1 MSSVTFDQIEQNMP
15 RMIEGQKVQGIVVKK
30 VETGVLIDCVDGMF
44 TGIILQ
50 KEVRDLIRNGV
61 DLSMGATIEA
71 ELINPSIKHKEW
83 YYIISVTK
91 LLQVDV
97 WKSIISKMEGNEI
110 FTVIPTEANLGWL
123 LVDMHGIKWFVPLS
137 QLAPIHYPRVEDG
150 DQEMIFDKLLD
161 LIGTE
166 FKVRAISIDEDDKR
180 VILSEREALKEETE
194 KILSEI
200 QVGSSYEWVV
210 SGTSSYGLF
219 VTLGGSV
226 EGLVH
231 ISELTF
237 GHVAHIDKLAKIG
250 DPMEVKVIGLE
261 NGKISLSR
269 KQLKGDPRSHIA
281 ENFKAG
287 DIIEG
292 EVVRF
297 VPYGVFV
304 RIYDDINGLV
314 HLSELT
320 KGNQVKIGQVVQ
332 AKIILL
338 DPKQRKIGLSMRAAQ
353 APSAAWAD
361 VVPEATPKK
370 WAKKPTEKVAEAP
383 MAAAA

>member
-1 MSSVTFDQIEQNMP
+1 MP

-30 VETGVLIDCVDGMF
+30 VETGVLVDCIDGMF

-97 WKSIISKMEGNEI
+97 WKSIIGKMEVNEI
-110 FTVIPTEANLGWL
+110 FTVVPTEANLGWL
-123 LVDMHGIKWFVPLS
+123 LVDMHGIKWFIPLS

-161 LIGTE
+161 LIGAE

-269 KQLKGDPRSHIA
+269 KQLKGDPRSYIA
-281 ENFKAG
+281 ENFKSG

-353 APSAAWAD
+353 SSSNTDTD
-361 VVPEATPKK
+361 VVPESTPKK
-370 WAKKPTEKVAEAP
+370 RAKKPAEKVAEAP

>member
-1 MSSVTFDQIEQNMP
+1 MSVITFDHIEQHMP
-15 RMIEGQKVQGIVVKK
+15 RMVEGQKVQGIVVKK
-30 VETGVLIDCVDGMF
+30 VDTGVLVDCIDGMF

-61 DLSMGATIEA
+61 DLSIGATIEA
-71 ELINPSIKHKEW
+71 ELINPNIKHKEW

-91 LLQVDV
+91 LLQVDI
-97 WKSIISKMEGNEI
+97 WKSIIGKMETNEI
-110 FTVIPTEANLGWL
+110 FTVMPTEANLGWL
-123 LVDMHGIKWFVPLS
+123 LVDMHGIKWFIPLS

-161 LIGTE
+161 LIGVE

-194 KILSEI
+194 KILNEI
-200 QVGSSYEWVV
+200 QIGSSYKGVV

-226 EGLVH
+226 EWLVH

-237 GHVAHIDKLAKIG
+237 GHVAHIDRLAKIG

-269 KQLKGDPRSHIA
+269 KQLKGDPREYIPK
-281 ENFKAG
+281 NFKTG
-287 DIIEG
+287 DVIEG

-320 KGNQVKIGQVVQ
+320 KNNQVKIGQVVQ

-338 DPKQRKIGLSMRAAQ
+338 DEKHRKIGLSMRAAQ
-353 APSAAWAD
+353 AGNTAGDMD
-361 VVPEATPKK
+361 VVPESAPKK
-370 WAKKPTEKVAEAP
+370 WARKSPDKGEAVAEA
-383 MAAAA
+383 A

>member
-361 VVPEATPKK
+361 VVPEAAPKK
-370 WAKKPTEKVAEAP
+370 WAKKPAEKVAEAP
-383 MAAAA
+383 MVAAA